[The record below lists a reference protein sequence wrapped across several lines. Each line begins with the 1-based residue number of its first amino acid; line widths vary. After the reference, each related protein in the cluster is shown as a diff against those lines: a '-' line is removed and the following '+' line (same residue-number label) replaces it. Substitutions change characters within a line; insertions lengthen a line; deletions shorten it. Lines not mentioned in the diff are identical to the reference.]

1 MGNFHT
7 VVRGQESARRILTS
21 ALTLGRLG
29 HAYLLHG
36 PAGVGKTTLAR
47 DFAQA
52 LACEDATGCGS
63 CPPCHRF
70 DSGNYAD
77 FISLPEDG
85 ARLHIVEIRSLVSSL
100 HRAPLEG
107 RRKVALIPRAERLT
121 PEAQNAL
128 LKTLEAPPAG
138 AMLLL
143 TSDAPDALLPT
154 ITSRCQLLRC
164 GRLPRE
170 LIRELLAGE
179 GHPEEEARRAAD
191 LAEGS
196 VGRARNHADDDTLVR
211 VAQEVWEH
219 LLKGDLTAIYAAS
232 AGLVDR
238 ERTRALFEELARRA
252 GERFGGN
259 PSDEWAAL
267 AARELSRAARLVAW
281 NANQRLTSETVL
293 GGLTLRVNAGSNG
306 P

>member
-1 MGNFHT
+1 
-7 VVRGQESARRILTS
+7 ARRILVS
-21 ALTLGRLG
+21 ALTRGRLG

-47 DFAQA
+47 DFARA

-77 FISLPEDG
+77 FISLPEEG
-85 ARLHIVEIRSLVSSL
+85 AGLHIALVRSLVTSL

-138 AMLLL
+138 AVLLL

-164 GRLPRE
+164 DRLPRE
-170 LIRELLAGE
+170 LIRELLTGE
-179 GHPEEEARRAAD
+179 GHPEGEAHRAAD

-196 VGRARNHADDDTLVR
+196 VGRARTHADDDTLIR
-211 VAQEVWEH
+211 VARGVWEH
-219 LLKGDLTAIYAAS
+219 LLKGDLTAVYAAS
-232 AGLVDR
+232 AGLGDR
-238 ERTRALFEELARRA
+238 EEARALFEELARRA
-252 GERFGGN
+252 GERFGEN
-259 PSDEWAAL
+259 PSDEWAAR
-267 AARELSRAARLVAW
+267 AAGELSRAAKLVAW
-281 NANQRLTSETVL
+281 NANLRLTQETVL
-293 GGLTLRVNAGSNG
+293 GGLTLRMNAGSNR

>member
-1 MGNFHT
+1 MGDFRT
-7 VVRGQESARRILTS
+7 VVRGQEAARRILVS

-47 DFAQA
+47 DFARA

-77 FISLPEDG
+77 FLSLPEDG
-85 ARLHIVEIRSLVSSL
+85 ARLYIALVRSMVASL

-107 RRKVALIPRAERLT
+107 RRKVALVPRAERLT

-138 AMLLL
+138 AVLLL

-164 GRLPRE
+164 ARLPRE
-170 LIRELLAGE
+170 LIRELLADE
-179 GHPEEEARRAAD
+179 GHPEKEARRAAD

-196 VGRARNHADDDTLVR
+196 VSRARAYAADDTLIR

-219 LLKGDLTAIYAAS
+219 ILKGDLTAVYAAS

-238 ERTRALFEELARRA
+238 EGARALFEELARRA
-252 GERFGGN
+252 GARYGDN
-259 PSDEWAAL
+259 PSDEWAVR
-267 AARELSRAARLVAW
+267 AARELGRAARLVTW
-281 NANQRLTSETVL
+281 NANLRLTSETVL
-293 GGLTLRVNAGSNG
+293 GGLALRLKNI
-306 P
+306 